1 MTIKDIL
8 LKYDKLTGGSN
19 EKTIKKLNKKEQ
31 MNDEIREI
39 QRLLH
44 KTYEEVIRD
53 YIKDQQFLDDLNALL
68 TSDEKNYYYMLGFDE
83 QNNFIN
89 VMKTSKGNQRH

>member
-1 MTIKDIL
+1 
-8 LKYDKLTGGSN
+8 
-19 EKTIKKLNKKEQ
+19 
-31 MNDEIREI
+31 MNYEIREI